1 MTIALNVT
9 DDKSFFTAKN
19 YILEHLSNK
28 GAHLKDF
35 NVYIQS
41 EQSHTLIRAI
51 YILNA
56 LEGHLNT
63 PQKHQLLFKQL
74 TQKTLQTVQEHNE
87 VIRVFYDC
95 IDRGAFLPSTNDDEF
110 EALTSF
116 ALEASLN
123 KTLKE
128 NS

>member
-1 MTIALNVT
+1 MAITLNVT

-19 YILEHLSNK
+19 YILEHLNNK

-41 EQSHTLIRAI
+41 EQSCTLTRAI

-87 VIRVFYDC
+87 VIRVFTT
-95 IDRGAFLPSTNDDEF
+95 A
-110 EALTSF
+110 
-116 ALEASLN
+116 
-123 KTLKE
+123 
-128 NS
+128 